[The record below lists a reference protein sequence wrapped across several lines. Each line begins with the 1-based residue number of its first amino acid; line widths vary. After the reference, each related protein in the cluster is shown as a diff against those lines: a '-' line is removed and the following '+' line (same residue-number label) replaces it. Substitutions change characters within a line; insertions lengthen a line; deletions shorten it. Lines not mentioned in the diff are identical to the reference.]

1 MLDILETTTGA
12 MDDSIDDV
20 TDEEAQDLEPGLVQQ
35 KKEEIRKAMMVKLID
50 KLRKQKRKNFRR

>member
-1 MLDILETTTGA
+1 MLDLLETTTGA

>member
-12 MDDSIDDV
+12 MDASIDDV
-20 TDEEAQDLEPGLVQQ
+20 TNEEAQDLEPGLVQQ

>member
-1 MLDILETTTGA
+1 MLDILETTTGS